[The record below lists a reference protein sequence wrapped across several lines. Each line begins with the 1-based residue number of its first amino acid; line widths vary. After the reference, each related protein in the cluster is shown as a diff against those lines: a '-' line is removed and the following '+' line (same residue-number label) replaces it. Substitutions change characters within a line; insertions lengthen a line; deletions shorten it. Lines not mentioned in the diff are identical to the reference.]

1 MSYRLVSIGLDKT
14 VNSLYNKHIDSDVA
28 ESITHRKTIWQN

>member
-14 VNSLYNKHIDSDVA
+14 VNSLYNKHIDSDV
-28 ESITHRKTIWQN
+28 ESL